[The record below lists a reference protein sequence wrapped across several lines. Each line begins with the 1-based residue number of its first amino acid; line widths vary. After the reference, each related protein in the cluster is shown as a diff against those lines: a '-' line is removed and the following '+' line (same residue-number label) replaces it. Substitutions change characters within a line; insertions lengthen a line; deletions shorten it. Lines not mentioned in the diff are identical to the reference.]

1 MIGPGAME
9 GVELHHLGEM
19 VGAGKRRVA
28 DRQRT
33 ESLGKRR
40 LSRHVEVLVTEEDDP
55 MGEQGLS
62 DGGSMAMASA
72 PGGSISSS
80 VLTRVVIALS
90 SIRHRDIGPALP
102 GPGVVSSDEIDL
114 IEYNV
119 TRFPAAADREV

>member
-62 DGGSMAMASA
+62 DGGDDDVAQVFSEIE
-72 PGGSISSS
+72 PHD
-80 VLTRVVIALS
+80 LS
-90 SIRHRDIGPALP
+90 PDPAGERLYGNGLRPRRIDQLVGPDPCRHRALLDP
-102 GPGVVSSDEIDL
+102 SP
-114 IEYNV
+114 
-119 TRFPAAADREV
+119 